1 MDARAGG
8 AGGAGGAAA
17 AYGAGAGVGVGA
29 GGGNGGATSGLH
41 FEPGI
46 DRQTYLQVGSGGGEC
61 GRGERAEH
69 HSLDSSRQMYFFSVP
84 LWHAPSHRLGYWSAS
99 SCKKRVQS

>member
-1 MDARAGG
+1 MREVGTGRLVRWGAGG
-8 AGGAGGAAA
+8 AGSGGAGGAAA

-46 DRQTYLQVGSGGGEC
+46 DRQTYLQRGSGGGEWKEARELGTTPLC
-61 GRGERAEH
+61 
-69 HSLDSSRQMYFFSVP
+69 SSRQAYFFSVP
-84 LWHAPSHRLGYWSAS
+84 LWHAPSHRLGY
-99 SCKKRVQS
+99 